1 MEVPEVRFTTS
12 GDHRIAWQQWGSG
25 PDLLMIPP
33 IISNVELLWEQEL
46 YRRAF
51 EYYGEHLG
59 VTTFDKRGVGLS
71 DRFVDPPSFEQR
83 VANILAVMDAA
94 GLQRANVQGTS
105 EGGQMAQLFTLAHP
119 DRVERLILTNANPG
133 AAAFHA
139 LHVDPDG
146 SEERY
151 AQMVRNY
158 ERLVETWGTEPQ
170 YFVDFYNPDQS
181 ANPAFVRW
189 MGRYC
194 RQSVTAADLLQQLL
208 SIADMDAGPRLGRS
222 QRPRWSPISS
232 TTA

>member
-1 MEVPEVRFTTS
+1 MEVPEVRFATS
-12 GDHRIAWQQWGSG
+12 GGHRIAWQQWGSG

-51 EYYGEHLG
+51 EYYGEHLR

-71 DRFVDPPSFEQR
+71 DRFIEPPTFQQR
-83 VANILAVMDAA
+83 VDHILAVMDAA
-94 GLQRANVQGTS
+94 GLERANVQGTS
-105 EGGQMAQLFTLAHP
+105 EGGQMAQLFTARASRSSRAP
-119 DRVERLILTNANPG
+119 DPHECQPG
-133 AAAFHA
+133 RWPRSDA

-181 ANPAFVRW
+181 A
-189 MGRYC
+189 
-194 RQSVTAADLLQQLL
+194 D
-208 SIADMDAGPRLGRS
+208 
-222 QRPRWSPISS
+222 PRWCGGWGA
-232 TTA
+232 TAGSR